1 MEKAILIAQ
10 FLQTKQLLYVAVA
23 QVLAQELGLF
33 SVMALKFQM
42 APSAHQA
49 QVQSTQIPNKIRM
62 HSTAHLELSTMK
74 ESRAVNHPL
83 VPRL

>member
-1 MEKAILIAQ
+1 MEKAILIAAS
-10 FLQTKQLLYVAVA
+10 LRIKRLLYVVVA
-23 QVLAQELGLF
+23 LAQELGLS
-33 SVMALKFQM
+33 SVTALKFQM
-42 APSAHQA
+42 ALSVHQA

-62 HSTAHLELSTMK
+62 HSTAHLELSMMK